1 MTASALIQLLQGVPG
16 DTRVTVDVGSGT
28 YLVVD
33 SVQPGTFG
41 QSTFLA
47 IIGRIPLVTEQ
58 ASAEYHRLRG
68 DART

>member
-1 MTASALIQLLQGVPG
+1 MTASALIQLLQGVPP

-33 SVQPGTFG
+33 SVQPGMVG

-47 IIGRIPLVTEQ
+47 IIGRIPLAAVDGQ
-58 ASAEYHRLRG
+58 AEYQRLRG
-68 DART
+68 ESE